1 MSRTMSRFAPSLFAA
16 ALLAAL
22 LVSCGGNDLLNLA
35 QQWSLQTVRD
45 TTLPYTV
52 PNAPHDIVINS
63 AIASLHSDNTY
74 TIKFT
79 GTSDGAAATVGSDAG
94 EWSITSSTFTFHS
107 ATFNRDY
114 IAALDGSIFRASV
127 PGEIISSSDP
137 MFDMVFSRGP

>member
-1 MSRTMSRFAPSLFAA
+1 MTRTMSRLAPSLIATV
-16 ALLAAL
+16 LLAAL
-22 LVSCGGNDLLNLA
+22 LASCGSDLLNLD
-35 QQWSLQTVRD
+35 QQWTLKTVSND
-45 TTLPYTV
+45 SLPYTV
-52 PNAPHDIVINS
+52 PNASHDIVISS

-107 ATFNRDY
+107 ATFSRDY
-114 IAALDGSIFRASV
+114 IAALDGSIFRGSV

-137 MFDMVFSRGP
+137 MVDMVFSRTP

>member
-1 MSRTMSRFAPSLFAA
+1 MTCTMSRLIQSMLATALLV
-16 ALLAAL
+16 ALLA
-22 LVSCGGNDLLNLA
+22 SCGSDLLNLD

-74 TIKFT
+74 SIKFT

-94 EWSITSSTFTFHS
+94 EWSITSSIFTFHS
-107 ATFNRDY
+107 TTFNRDY
-114 IAALDGSIFRASV
+114 IAALNGSIFRASV
-127 PGEIISSSDP
+127 PGEIISSADP

>member
-1 MSRTMSRFAPSLFAA
+1 MLVT
-16 ALLAAL
+16 ALLSVL
-22 LVSCGGNDLLNLA
+22 LASCGSDLLNLD

-45 TTLPYTV
+45 TTPPYTV
-52 PNAPHDIVINS
+52 PNAAHDIIINS

-74 TIKFT
+74 TLKFT

-94 EWSITSSTFTFHS
+94 EWSITSSIFTFHS
-107 ATFNRDY
+107 TTFNRDY

-137 MFDMVFSRGP
+137 FFDMVFSRAP

>member
-1 MSRTMSRFAPSLFAA
+1 MSRSMSRFAPSLFAS
-16 ALLAAL
+16 ALLAVL
-22 LVSCGGNDLLNLA
+22 LASCGSDLLNLD
-35 QQWSLQTVRD
+35 QQWSLQTVRND
-45 TTLPYTV
+45 SLPYTV
-52 PNAPHDIVINS
+52 PNAPHDNVINT

-107 ATFNRDY
+107 TTFNRDY

-127 PGEIISSSDP
+127 PGEIISSTDP
-137 MFDMVFSRGP
+137 MFSMVFSRTP

>member
-1 MSRTMSRFAPSLFAA
+1 MSRSMSRFAPSLFAS
-16 ALLAAL
+16 ALLAVL
-22 LVSCGGNDLLNLA
+22 LASCGSDLLNLD
-35 QQWSLQTVRD
+35 QQWSLQTVRND
-45 TTLPYTV
+45 SLPYTV
-52 PNAPHDIVINS
+52 PNAPHDNVINT

-107 ATFNRDY
+107 TTFNRDY

-137 MFDMVFSRGP
+137 FFDMVFSRAP